1 MRGSCCRFSEAKVAS
16 KPIPSEVPGLREVRA
31 RTSRWCSPDCQIL
44 RVERSAENGAQ
55 CMSSTLWTLPLKETH
70 GIACVKVVSPHEA
83 GMLQNIILG
92 SKIGHI
98 GMPWVRTT
106 AAEEVIIRTH

>member
-1 MRGSCCRFSEAKVAS
+1 M
-16 KPIPSEVPGLREVRA
+16 
-31 RTSRWCSPDCQIL
+31 
-44 RVERSAENGAQ
+44 
-55 CMSSTLWTLPLKETH
+55 WTLTLKETH

-83 GMLQNIILG
+83 GVLQNSILG